1 LLRKLQAMGARM
13 PLLIVFAMA
22 PLALLIM
29 ACTTVPYTDARQ
41 GEKLADAG
49 QYQQAIAEYTRSINL
64 LPSNPEPYLG
74 RGYVYEK
81 MGEYQ
86 KALSDYSQAIALNPS
101 DPQAYFVRGLLYD
114 LLGKTREAVQDYS
127 MTISLK
133 PNDADAYYYRG
144 IDREKLGNT
153 DGAKADYKN
162 AVTFGRVDAEE
173 RLKALGGN
181 MGIEG
186 TK

>member
-1 LLRKLQAMGARM
+1 MHRELETRCASILLWVL
-13 PLLIVFAMA
+13 FAV
-22 PLALLIM
+22 ALLTHLTG
-29 ACTTVPYTDARQ
+29 CTTVPYTDASQ
-41 GEKLADAG
+41 GKMLADAG

-64 LPSNPEPYLG
+64 LPTNPEPYFG

-81 MGEYQ
+81 TGEYQ
-86 KALSDYSQAIALNPS
+86 KALDDYSQAISLNPA

-114 LLGKTREAVQDYS
+114 LLSKTREAVQDYS

-144 IDREKLGNT
+144 QDQEKLGNT
-153 DGAKADYKN
+153 DGAIADYRN
-162 AVTFGRVDAEE
+162 AAIFGRADAEE
-173 RLKALGGN
+173 RLKAFGGN
-181 MGIEG
+181 MEIKG

>member
-1 LLRKLQAMGARM
+1 MLRRPRASRVSGLL
-13 PLLIVFAMA
+13 
-22 PLALLIM
+22 LALVTTASLM
-29 ACTTVPYTDARQ
+29 LLSCSTVPYTDASRGQ
-41 GEKLADAG
+41 MLADEG
-49 QYQQAIAEYTRSINL
+49 QNQQAIAEYSRSINL

-86 KALSDYSQAIALNPS
+86 KALSDYSRAISLNPS

-114 LLGKTREAVQDYS
+114 LLGKTEEAVQDYS
-127 MTISLK
+127 AAIRLK
-133 PNDADAYYYRG
+133 PTNGDTYYYRG

-153 DGAKADYKN
+153 DGAKADYRN
-162 AVTFGRVDAEE
+162 AVIFGRADAEG
-173 RLKALGGN
+173 RLKALGGS
-181 MGIEG
+181 MAIGE